1 MLCPWLSSSVR
12 GRVGHMQGDGGCAN
26 GHAKITA
33 VAWLPRT
40 TMSSLWA
47 HGQMRVQPCIS
58 GEPMAESGVPKARS
72 GVPPGRWSPASSMAA
87 SRARRRRQTSLP
99 PVEAKV
105 HAALALS
112 GRPLRFVLGG
122 APCLPLPDPRHGS
135 CMAGVH
141 DGRPWSRHGVVHRPN
156 LFSLCR
162 VEHWSAGFVVH
173 EC

>member
-87 SRARRRRQTSLP
+87 SRARRQWHDCWAP
-99 PVEAKV
+99 PSISPSSSPE
-105 HAALALS
+105 
-112 GRPLRFVLGG
+112 
-122 APCLPLPDPRHGS
+122 
-135 CMAGVH
+135 
-141 DGRPWSRHGVVHRPN
+141 
-156 LFSLCR
+156 
-162 VEHWSAGFVVH
+162 ESAGDRRGPQGWRRGVPSSFGLPTRVWHCVRGTRADSLAVAVSQPQARDTLSRAGMQALQAWR
-173 EC
+173 